1 VLLLEACEFHS
12 LRSIPAQNDG
22 RVLGRRAPVMI
33 AHRKGGVASYQVQI
47 ACSCWVPRVEMQF
60 REVGRLRVTRGISG
74 RG

>member
-1 VLLLEACEFHS
+1 
-12 LRSIPAQNDG
+12 
-22 RVLGRRAPVMI
+22 MI